1 MTPTVQL
8 YWLRVVLGIIAGALT
23 AVLAA
28 FGVIGNE
35 ADISVLFNCI
45 SIALIVYFLSYYVL
59 KAAYRNKIA
68 KQSKI
73 LSTGIGMYF
82 FAWIAFLVLFYTIIK
97 VTTGTAV

>member
-8 YWLRVVLGIIAGALT
+8 YWLRVALGIIAGAIT
-23 AVLAA
+23 ALLAD
-28 FGVIGNE
+28 FGIIGNVQ
-35 ADISVLFNCI
+35 DISVLFNSV

-59 KAAYRNKIA
+59 KAVYRNKIA

-82 FAWIAFLVLFYTIIK
+82 FAWIAFFVLFYTILK
-97 VTTGTAV
+97 VATGTV